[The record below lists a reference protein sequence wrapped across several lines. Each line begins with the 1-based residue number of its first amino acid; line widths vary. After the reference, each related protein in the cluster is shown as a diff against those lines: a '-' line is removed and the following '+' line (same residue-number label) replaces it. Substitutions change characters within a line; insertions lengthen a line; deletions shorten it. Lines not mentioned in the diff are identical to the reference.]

1 MKILH
6 LSTND
11 INGGAARAAFRLHTG
26 LLRLG
31 HESSMLVLKR
41 SSTETSV
48 RQLKWSDDW
57 VTRFRRSRRRKKIR
71 RDFDP
76 YRSTLPPGFEAFS
89 DDRSDAAFDLVEQL
103 PPCDVINLHWVA
115 GLVDYEIFFARLPP
129 AVPVVWRLADM
140 NPFTGGCHY
149 DCGCGKFIST
159 CGACPVLDSRIDIDL
174 SRQVWARKAGALS
187 KIDAGRL
194 HIVGT
199 SRWIA
204 EQAKR
209 SSVLGR
215 FRNTVIPNG
224 LDTNE
229 YAPRDR
235 ESSRTAL
242 EIPRGAKVVLF
253 VADSAAIKRK
263 GFEFLARALAILA
276 DEPDLFL
283 LSVGGG
289 QPAVPKLPQKH
300 LGKVGD
306 DRMLSVIYSAADVFV
321 IPSLQES
328 FGQTVTESMSCGIP
342 VVGFDTGGIPD
353 MVRPGVTGSLA
364 PVGDA
369 AALADR
375 IRDLLRDPGNAREMG
390 ANCRRIAVEEYSLE
404 VQARA
409 YSRHYEAILAGSA
422 VQ

>member
-11 INGGAARAAFRLHTG
+11 ITGGAARAAFRLHTG

-41 SSTETSV
+41 TSGESSV

-57 VTRFRRSRRRKKIR
+57 MIRYRRSRRRKRIR
-71 RDFDP
+71 RDFEL
-76 YRSTLPPGFEAFS
+76 YKHTLPPGFEAFS
-89 DDRSDAAFDLVEQL
+89 DDRSDAGFDLVQQL
-103 PPCDVINLHWVA
+103 PDCDVINLHWVA
-115 GLVDYEIFFARLPP
+115 GFIDYEIFFKHLP
-129 AVPVVWRLADM
+129 AGVPVVWRLADM

-149 DCGCGKFIST
+149 DCGCGKFAFT
-159 CGACPVLDSRIDIDL
+159 CGACPVLDSNIEIDL
-174 SRQVWARKAGALS
+174 SREVWARKVHALS
-187 KIDAGRL
+187 RIEASRL

-215 FRNTVIPNG
+215 FPATVIPNG
-224 LDTNE
+224 LDTE
-229 YAPRDR
+229 EFSPLDKTASRDK
-235 ESSRTAL
+235 L
-242 EIPRGAKVVLF
+242 EIPRTAKVVLF
-253 VADSAAIKRK
+253 AADSAAIKRK
-263 GFEFLARALAILA
+263 GFDLLAGALATLGN
-276 DEPDLFL
+276 EPDLFL

-289 QPAVPKLPQKH
+289 KPGVANLPQKH
-300 LGKVGD
+300 LGKIGD
-306 DRMLSVIYSAADVFV
+306 NRMLSAIYSAADVFV

-328 FGQTVTESMSCGIP
+328 FGQTVTESMACGTP

-353 MVRPGVTGSLA
+353 MVRPGITGYLA
-364 PVGDA
+364 PVGDV
-369 AALADR
+369 AALAEQ
-375 IRDLLRDPGNAREMG
+375 IGKVLRDPSKAREMG
-390 ANCRRIAVEEYSLE
+390 GNCRRIVVEEYSMD

-409 YSRHYEAILAGSA
+409 YARYYEEIL
-422 VQ
+422 VQS